1 MPACCADARC
11 VHLYVTSYPGRV
23 DQIRRMRREL
33 TELLEDCPAAD
44 EIVLCASELA
54 ANAVWH
60 SRSRRPGG
68 MFTLQVEVSRGD
80 YVRIAIDD
88 DGGPWAEADSGL
100 DRGRGLVIVAALT
113 ADWGVAAGPAGR
125 SVWAW
130 FDWPASSWVP
140 PGGAS

>member
-1 MPACCADARC
+1 MPACCADAQC
-11 VHLYVTSYPGRV
+11 VHLYATSYPGRV

-33 TELLEDCPAAD
+33 TALLEDCPAAD

-68 MFTLQVEVSRGD
+68 TFTLQVEVSRGD

-88 DGGPWAEADSGL
+88 DGGPWAEADCGL